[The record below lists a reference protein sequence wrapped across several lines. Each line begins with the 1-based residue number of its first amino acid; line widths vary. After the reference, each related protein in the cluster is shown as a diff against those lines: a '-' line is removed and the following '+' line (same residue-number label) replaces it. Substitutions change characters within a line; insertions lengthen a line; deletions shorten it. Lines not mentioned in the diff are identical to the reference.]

1 MFKGFRSIQ
10 TQFLVI
16 SIVIVFIILLSIGG
30 IVSNQVSKQTRDD
43 YINNSNEQ
51 MNLVDNAIK
60 NLYNQIDK
68 DINMMATDS
77 LVIKADNTITTY
89 NNNPKMQMTPSK
101 NGGLEQ
107 QIYEI
112 FKHYGDSHPGTM
124 YVYFGTETGSYLQWP
139 ETEIPA
145 NYNTPTNSWYK
156 TGMSGNGSIVRT
168 VPYTDSITNTLII
181 SNVRSFNDANGK
193 LLGVIGIDIP
203 QSVISDMLSNM
214 KIGKTGF
221 FMMVH
226 NTGLILAD
234 GSNEKNNLKK
244 LNELKIDGLNNIIVK
259 DSKPF
264 EININGE
271 KYIVNPHKVSGTDWI
286 LASFMSDNELSSGAR
301 NIEKNIL
308 IVSTVILLIT
318 FILIMFISK
327 IITTPIKKSSKY
339 LAAIAK
345 GDFTQDIEP
354 KYLARKD
361 EIGIITNS
369 INDMKNSL
377 KYLIGS
383 IIDESLSIENEVN
396 GSIKNMNI
404 LYRDLTNISATT
416 EELAANMEETA
427 ACSEEMYATS
437 QEIER
442 AVQSIAERSQEDI
455 KSATQISKRAED
467 IKINVNNSQRK
478 ANEIF
483 VNTKRQLEEALKDSK
498 IVQQINIFS
507 ESIMQITEQTNLLAL
522 NAAIEA
528 ARAGDVGKG
537 FSVVADEIRKL
548 AEQSREMVLKIQD
561 VTSKVTASVDNLS
574 INSNS
579 LLKFMS
585 TDVYNDYK
593 TMLELA
599 DKYSEDAKFVDE
611 LVNEFSDASQLL
623 SESVKNVIDVI
634 DSVNKAANEGATST
648 TSIAN
653 KVSDVNIKANEVMEV
668 VLKSKESAGKLKEDI
683 KKFKI

>member
-30 IVSNQVSKQTRDD
+30 IVSNQVNKQTRDD

-156 TGMSGNGSIVRT
+156 TGISGNGSIVRT
-168 VPYTDSITNTLII
+168 VPYMDSITNTLII
-181 SNVRSFNDANGK
+181 SNVRSFNDVNGK

-244 LNELKIDGLNNIIVK
+244 LNELKIDGLNNIVVK

-318 FILIMFISK
+318 FILIVFISK

-339 LAAIAK
+339 LEAIAK

-404 LYRDLTNISATT
+404 LYGDLTNISATT

-437 QEIER
+437 QEIESSTEYSR
-442 AVQSIAERSQEDI
+442 KITGRYKISHTNKQ
-455 KSATQISKRAED
+455 KSRRYQ
-467 IKINVNNSQRK
+467 N
-478 ANEIF
+478 
-483 VNTKRQLEEALKDSK
+483 
-498 IVQQINIFS
+498 
-507 ESIMQITEQTNLLAL
+507 
-522 NAAIEA
+522 
-528 ARAGDVGKG
+528 
-537 FSVVADEIRKL
+537 
-548 AEQSREMVLKIQD
+548 
-561 VTSKVTASVDNLS
+561 
-574 INSNS
+574 
-579 LLKFMS
+579 
-585 TDVYNDYK
+585 
-593 TMLELA
+593 
-599 DKYSEDAKFVDE
+599 
-611 LVNEFSDASQLL
+611 
-623 SESVKNVIDVI
+623 
-634 DSVNKAANEGATST
+634 
-648 TSIAN
+648 
-653 KVSDVNIKANEVMEV
+653 
-668 VLKSKESAGKLKEDI
+668 
-683 KKFKI
+683 

>member
-611 LVNEFSDASQLL
+611 LVNEFSDAS
-623 SESVKNVIDVI
+623 
-634 DSVNKAANEGATST
+634 
-648 TSIAN
+648 
-653 KVSDVNIKANEVMEV
+653 
-668 VLKSKESAGKLKEDI
+668 
-683 KKFKI
+683 